1 VQVLGTLQSSP
12 SINEMLRPLLDS
24 PETLVRLEAYRM
36 LARNGDTSIFAI
48 PIGGGPA
55 KGGFTLDVVRTEGP
69 PIIYA
74 TQRGEP
80 RVAVI
85 GNRLSLNM
93 PMTFATLEGRLSIS
107 SNHDNRTATIFYRP
121 RIPANGVSRKQQGL
135 LDPIAVT
142 TNPDCAEIIARLGGE
157 GFTDAPRGRALD
169 FNYGEILSILS
180 SMTQN
185 RQITAYA
192 GGERKPAAF
201 ILQELPRVQ
210 DEILDAPPIPDQG
223 RPQKD
228 AEDGKVGMA
237 K

>member
-1 VQVLGTLQSSP
+1 
-12 SINEMLRPLLDS
+12 MLRPLLDS
-24 PETLVRLEAYRM
+24 SETLVRLEAYRM
-36 LARNGDTSIFAI
+36 LARNGDNAVFAM
-48 PIGGGPA
+48 PIAGGPA
-55 KGGFTLDVVRTEGP
+55 KGGFTLDVVRSEGP

-85 GNRLSLNM
+85 GNRLGLNM
-93 PMTFATLEGRLSIS
+93 PLTFATLEGRLSIS
-107 SNHDNRTATIFYRP
+107 SNADNRTATIFYRP

-157 GFTDAPRGRALD
+157 GFAGAPRGRALD

-192 GGERKPAAF
+192 GGQRLPASF

-210 DEILDAPPIPDQG
+210 DQILDAPSIPDQG

-228 AEDGKVGMA
+228 EDANGRVGMA

>member
-1 VQVLGTLQSSP
+1 
-12 SINEMLRPLLDS
+12 
-24 PETLVRLEAYRM
+24 M
-36 LARNGDTSIFAI
+36 LARNGDNSVFAI
-48 PIGGGPA
+48 PVAGGPT
-55 KGGFTLDVVRTEGP
+55 KGGFTLDVVRSEGP

-93 PMTFATLEGRLSIS
+93 PLTFATLEGRLSIS
-107 SNHDNRTATIFYRP
+107 SNADNRTATIFYRP
-121 RIPANGVSRKQQGL
+121 RIPSGGVSRKQAGL
-135 LDPIAVT
+135 LDPIAAV

-157 GFTDAPRGRALD
+157 GFASALHGRALD

-180 SMTQN
+180 SLTQN

-192 GGERKPAAF
+192 GGERKPASF
-201 ILQELPRVQ
+201 ILQELPRLEG
-210 DEILDAPPIPDQG
+210 EIFNAPPIPDQG

-228 AEDGKVGMA
+228 EERDTGKVGMA